1 MRCVSRTAWDT
12 SAAPA
17 PPTAGRNDGP
27 GVPWWGVVSAL
38 AAPLLLAAGSTI
50 AAILQ
55 PQPVNAI
62 ASTVSNLSGLGA
74 TDRWVMTLAFAAAGA
89 CEIVTGLALRPAA
102 PAGRL
107 ILMAAGVGGILVA
120 ANPEH
125 AGGSLAHA
133 YSAGINF
140 TALVCWPVAAWRRR
154 RSVPWGL
161 RPTVAAAAVGIMT
174 FLFACF
180 LAEEVTRGGQI
191 GLAERIMGIVQVGW
205 PFAVVLSCRLYQLA
219 GQTVPAA
226 DAEQAARAPAH
237 AWHLRVRRV
246 RSTGPPGLGQS
257 GLDRTDPIERDQ
269 AA

>member
-1 MRCVSRTAWDT
+1 MRWVSATARDT
-12 SAAPA
+12 STAPA
-17 PPTAGRNDGP
+17 PPSADGNDGP
-27 GVPWWGVVSAL
+27 GVPWWGLVSAL

-55 PQPVNAI
+55 PRPVNAV
-62 ASTVSNLSGLGA
+62 ASTVSDLSGLGA

-89 CEIVTGLALRPAA
+89 CEIVTALALRLAA
-102 PAGRL
+102 TPGRL
-107 ILMAAGVGGILVA
+107 LLMAAGVGGMLVA

-140 TALVCWPVAAWRRR
+140 TALVSWPLGAWRRGL
-154 RSVPWGL
+154 SVPWGL
-161 RPTVAAAAVGIMT
+161 RPAVAAVAVGIMT
-174 FLFACF
+174 CLFAVF

-205 PFAVVLSCRLYQLA
+205 PFAVVLSCRLHRLS
-219 GQTVPAA
+219 GQTAPVGV
-226 DAEQAARAPAH
+226 DTEHAARAPARARH
-237 AWHLRVRRV
+237 PRLRCARRA
-246 RSTGPPGLGQS
+246 GPGDPG
-257 GLDRTDPIERDQ
+257 RTDPIEQDQ

>member
-1 MRCVSRTAWDT
+1 MRCVSRTAGDT

-27 GVPWWGVVSAL
+27 GVPWWGVVAAL

-50 AAILQ
+50 SAALQ
-55 PQPVNAI
+55 PRPVNAV
-62 ASTVSNLSGLGA
+62 ASTVSDLSGLGA

-89 CEIVTGLALRPAA
+89 CEVVTALALRPAA
-102 PAGRL
+102 AAGRL
-107 ILMAAGVGGILVA
+107 ILMAAGVGGLLVA

-140 TALVCWPVAAWRRR
+140 TALVAWPVGARRR
-154 RSVPWGL
+154 SQSVPWGL
-161 RPTVAAAAVGIMT
+161 RPAVAAAAVGIMT

-191 GLAERIMGIVQVGW
+191 GLAERVMGIVQVGW
-205 PFAVVLSCRLYQLA
+205 PFAVVLSCRLYLSA

-226 DAEQAARAPAH
+226 DAEHAARAPAH
-237 AWHLRVRRV
+237 AWHLRVRRG
-246 RSTGPPGLGQS
+246 RPAGPPDPGRS
-257 GLDRTDPIERDQ
+257 DPIERDQ